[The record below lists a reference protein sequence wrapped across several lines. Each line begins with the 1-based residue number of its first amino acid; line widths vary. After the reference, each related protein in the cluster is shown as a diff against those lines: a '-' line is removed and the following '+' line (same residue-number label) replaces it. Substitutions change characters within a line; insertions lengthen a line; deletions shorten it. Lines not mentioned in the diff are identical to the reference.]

1 MSVSTAQ
8 PRSHRLDPEDYRDV
22 RRHAVPVT
30 VWRPIRKLNPSAE
43 AWPTARGSHHTVY
56 PAATTREIRSDLAE
70 LLGVELLFID
80 AVPTHRNPAHPCHPK
95 EITC

>member
-8 PRSHRLDPEDYRDV
+8 PRSHRLDPEDYRDAP
-22 RRHAVPVT
+22 RHTVPAT
-30 VWRPIRKLNPSAE
+30 VWRPKPELNPSAE
-43 AWPTARGSHHTVY
+43 AWPTARGSQHTVY
-56 PAATTREIRSDLAE
+56 SAAITRGILTDLAE
-70 LLGVELLFID
+70 MGVELLVID

>member
-1 MSVSTAQ
+1 VSVSTAQ

-22 RRHAVPVT
+22 RRLAVPAS
-30 VWRPIRKLNPSAE
+30 VWQPIRKLNPSAE

-56 PAATTREIRSDLAE
+56 SAASTREILTDLAE
-70 LLGVELLFID
+70 MGVELLVID
-80 AVPTHRNPAHPCHPK
+80 AVPTHRIPAHPCHPK

>member
-22 RRHAVPVT
+22 RRLAVPAS
-30 VWRPIRKLNPSAE
+30 VWQPIRKLNPSAE

-56 PAATTREIRSDLAE
+56 SAAITREILTDLAE
-70 LLGVELLFID
+70 MGVELLVID
-80 AVPTHRNPAHPCHPK
+80 AVPTHSIPAHPCHPK